1 MEQLGDGLEEGGGEG
16 REAELDLVDPG
27 DPMPVGQVNRERTG
41 DGEDVRNV
49 VVDDD
54 GGGLRD
60 PVELVL
66 DSVEA
71 AGDDDQGEDRVVLEV
86 GG

>member
-1 MEQLGDGLEEGGGEG
+1 M
-16 REAELDLVDPG
+16 
-27 DPMPVGQVNRERTG
+27 
-41 DGEDVRNV
+41 

-66 DSVEA
+66 DSVD
-71 AGDDDQGEDRVVLEV
+71 AGDDDHGEDRSVVLEV

>member
-1 MEQLGDGLEEGGGEG
+1 M
-16 REAELDLVDPG
+16 
-27 DPMPVGQVNRERTG
+27 
-41 DGEDVRNV
+41 

-66 DSVEA
+66 DSVD
-71 AGDDDQGEDRVVLEV
+71 AGDDDQGEDRVVLEE

>member
-1 MEQLGDGLEEGGGEG
+1 M
-16 REAELDLVDPG
+16 
-27 DPMPVGQVNRERTG
+27 
-41 DGEDVRNV
+41 

-66 DSVEA
+66 DSVD
-71 AGDDDQGEDRVVLEV
+71 AGDDDQGEDTVDLEV

>member
-1 MEQLGDGLEEGGGEG
+1 
-16 REAELDLVDPG
+16 
-27 DPMPVGQVNRERTG
+27 
-41 DGEDVRNV
+41 V

-54 GGGLRD
+54 GAGLRD

-66 DSVEA
+66 DSVD

>member
-1 MEQLGDGLEEGGGEG
+1 M
-16 REAELDLVDPG
+16 
-27 DPMPVGQVNRERTG
+27 
-41 DGEDVRNV
+41 

-66 DSVEA
+66 DSVDA
-71 AGDDDQGEDRVVLEV
+71 CDDDQGEDRVVLEV

>member
-1 MEQLGDGLEEGGGEG
+1 M
-16 REAELDLVDPG
+16 
-27 DPMPVGQVNRERTG
+27 
-41 DGEDVRNV
+41 

-66 DSVEA
+66 DSVDT
-71 AGDDDQGEDRVVLEV
+71 GDDDQGEDRSVLEV

>member
-1 MEQLGDGLEEGGGEG
+1 M
-16 REAELDLVDPG
+16 
-27 DPMPVGQVNRERTG
+27 
-41 DGEDVRNV
+41 

-54 GGGLRD
+54 GAGLRD

-66 DSVEA
+66 DSVE

>member
-1 MEQLGDGLEEGGGEG
+1 M
-16 REAELDLVDPG
+16 
-27 DPMPVGQVNRERTG
+27 
-41 DGEDVRNV
+41 

-71 AGDDDQGEDRVVLEV
+71 GDDDQGEDRVVLEE

>member
-1 MEQLGDGLEEGGGEG
+1 MEQFGDGLAGGGGEG

-27 DPMPVGQVNRERTG
+27 DPVPVEQVNRERTG

-66 DSVEA
+66 DSVD
-71 AGDDDQGEDRVVLEV
+71 AGDDDQGEDRSVVLEV

>member
-1 MEQLGDGLEEGGGEG
+1 
-16 REAELDLVDPG
+16 
-27 DPMPVGQVNRERTG
+27 
-41 DGEDVRNV
+41 V

-71 AGDDDQGEDRVVLEV
+71 GDDDQGEDRVVLEE

>member
-1 MEQLGDGLEEGGGEG
+1 M
-16 REAELDLVDPG
+16 
-27 DPMPVGQVNRERTG
+27 
-41 DGEDVRNV
+41 

-54 GGGLRD
+54 GAGLRD

-66 DSVEA
+66 DSVD
-71 AGDDDQGEDRVVLEV
+71 AGDDDQGEDRVVLEE

>member
-1 MEQLGDGLEEGGGEG
+1 
-16 REAELDLVDPG
+16 
-27 DPMPVGQVNRERTG
+27 MPVGQVNRERPG

-66 DSVEA
+66 DSVD
-71 AGDDDQGEDRVVLEV
+71 AGDDDQGEERVVLEV

>member
-1 MEQLGDGLEEGGGEG
+1 M
-16 REAELDLVDPG
+16 DLVDPG
-27 DPMPVGQVNRERTG
+27 DPVPVEQVNRERTG

-66 DSVEA
+66 DSVD
-71 AGDDDQGEDRVVLEV
+71 AGDDDDQGEDRVVLEV

>member
-1 MEQLGDGLEEGGGEG
+1 M
-16 REAELDLVDPG
+16 
-27 DPMPVGQVNRERTG
+27 
-41 DGEDVRNV
+41 

-66 DSVEA
+66 DSVDA

>member
-1 MEQLGDGLEEGGGEG
+1 M
-16 REAELDLVDPG
+16 
-27 DPMPVGQVNRERTG
+27 
-41 DGEDVRNV
+41 

-60 PVELVL
+60 PVELAL
-66 DSVEA
+66 DSVD

>member
-1 MEQLGDGLEEGGGEG
+1 M
-16 REAELDLVDPG
+16 
-27 DPMPVGQVNRERTG
+27 
-41 DGEDVRNV
+41 

-66 DSVEA
+66 DSVD
-71 AGDDDQGEDRVVLEV
+71 AGDDDQGEERVVLEV

>member
-1 MEQLGDGLEEGGGEG
+1 M
-16 REAELDLVDPG
+16 
-27 DPMPVGQVNRERTG
+27 
-41 DGEDVRNV
+41 

-66 DSVEA
+66 DSVD
-71 AGDDDQGEDRVVLEV
+71 AGDDDQGEDRVVREV

>member
-1 MEQLGDGLEEGGGEG
+1 M
-16 REAELDLVDPG
+16 
-27 DPMPVGQVNRERTG
+27 
-41 DGEDVRNV
+41 
-49 VVDDD
+49 VVDED

-66 DSVEA
+66 DSVDA
-71 AGDDDQGEDRVVLEV
+71 AGDDDQGEDRSVVLEV